1 MKISV
6 VIPTYSRPDLLRKC
20 LDALLTQTFS
30 HNQYEVIVVSDG
42 PDEATQ
48 HMVAKLQ
55 EEASCSL
62 RFLFNEKRRGP
73 AAARNVGWINSKSEL
88 IAFTDDDTIPDK
100 NWLTNIWNN
109 YRDEELLAFTG
120 RVIVPVSSPPTD
132 YEKNVYNL
140 ETAEFV
146 TANCVCT
153 KTALIRVGG
162 FDERFRIAWRE
173 DSDLHFKLLE
183 NGIPI
188 KKINAVVLHPVRQAP
203 WGISIKEQ
211 KKGIFNALLYKKYP
225 TLYRQRIQSQP
236 AWNYYGM
243 VIASIIVPI
252 ALLSGNIP
260 VAVSAFLIWF
270 FLQYAF
276 IRKRLQSTSRSTD
289 HVIEMVI
296 TSMVIPFASVY
307 WQLYGAWKYRVL
319 YL

>member
-6 VIPTYSRPDLLRKC
+6 VIPTYGRPDLLQKC
-20 LDALLTQTFS
+20 LNALLAQTFDQD
-30 HNQYEVIVVSDG
+30 QYEILVVSDG
-42 PDEATQ
+42 PDKATQ
-48 HMVAKLQ
+48 NMVNKLQ
-55 EEASCSL
+55 KDTSCSL
-62 RFLFNEKRRGP
+62 RFLSTDKRRGP
-73 AAARNVGWINSKSEL
+73 AAARNKGWINSMSEL

-109 YRDEELLAFTG
+109 YSHEELLAFTG

-153 KTALIRVGG
+153 KMALIRVCG

-183 NGIPI
+183 HNIPI
-188 KKINAVVLHPVRQAP
+188 KKINAVVIHPVRQAP

-211 KKGIFNALLYKKYP
+211 KKGVFNALLYKKYP
-225 TLYRQRIQSQP
+225 ILYRQRIQPQP
-236 AWNYYGM
+236 AWNYYLM
-243 VIASIIVPI
+243 VVAF
-252 ALLSGNIP
+252 LTIP
-260 VAVSAFLIWF
+260 VALVIGNFSLAIGALLLWLL
-270 FLQYAF
+270 LQSAF
-276 IRKRLQSTSRSTD
+276 IRKRLQQTSRSTD
-289 HVIEMVI
+289 HVLEMI
-296 TSMVIPFASVY
+296 LTSMVIPFASVY
-307 WQLYGAWKYRVL
+307 WQFYGAWKYRVL